1 MKIVGLVLAGG
12 QGRRLGGADKALL
25 PLGTRPL
32 IHHVLARLS
41 PQVADV
47 AISANGD
54 PARFVAFGCA
64 VLPDAEP
71 DLGPLSGLLAGLHW
85 GAAQGAGLVASVA
98 VDTPFF
104 PADLIARLAGGLGSG
119 AVAMAESGGR
129 LHPTCALWR
138 VSLRD
143 GLAAALAAGERRVA
157 WFARAQG
164 LVPVPFDAAPAFF
177 NINDAADL
185 ATARAGWPG

>member
-71 DLGPLSGLLAGLHW
+71 DLVVLREAATAEERDLL
-85 GAAQGAGLVASVA
+85 VR
-98 VDTPFF
+98 T
-104 PADLIARLAGGLGSG
+104 
-119 AVAMAESGGR
+119 
-129 LHPTCALWR
+129 
-138 VSLRD
+138 
-143 GLAAALAAGERRVA
+143 VA
-157 WFARAQG
+157 WAIEEHQLRGTAQ
-164 LVPVPFDAAPAFF
+164 
-177 NINDAADL
+177 
-185 ATARAGWPG
+185 